1 MENTPEAPV
10 TPEVKSEATPTNTE
24 QAAPAAQPDM
34 HGFTSEQLADMQ
46 RFFQANGGYE
56 KVKSKISNPTP
67 APAEEQKPAETV
79 QPAPAAAPKTMP
91 KGAVSLN
98 EAMIRVYFKDLAT
111 KPEYAAIK
119 DDIVYGKALEEMLDL
134 GMNPFIDE
142 NTIDEDHVIK
152 YLNLKAQTVPAKQS
166 AMEPEASSAPTVD
179 YVPVGEQ
186 INNMDEAYAVLRQ
199 DSQLKRMGK
208 AGHPAIAKAE
218 EYIKAHLNKP
228 EK

>member
-1 MENTPEAPV
+1 MEEKPEAAV
-10 TPEVKSEATPTNTE
+10 APEAKTEATPTNTE
-24 QAAPAAQPDM
+24 QTAPAGQPDL
-34 HGFTSEQLADMQ
+34 HGFSTDQLADM
-46 RFFQANGGYE
+46 RKFFDANGGFD
-56 KVKSKISNPTP
+56 KIKAKISNPEP
-67 APAEEQKPAETV
+67 KPAEKAEEPVAKTE
-79 QPAPAAAPKTMP
+79 APVAPKTMP

-119 DDIVYGKALEEMLDL
+119 DDIIHGKALEEMVDL

-166 AMEPEASSAPTVD
+166 TMEPEASSAPTVD

-186 INNMDEAYAVLRQ
+186 INNLEEAYAVLRQ

-218 EYIKAHLNKP
+218 EYIKTHLNKP